1 MKRPLLLLGVLV
13 PFASPAV
20 ADDHAIG
27 LKIGALGLGVEYSYD
42 FTERVSVRAGL
53 NGSQIGFDDEEGGIQ
68 YDFDIV
74 WDSLALGVDFHPMKS
89 PFRLSLGMLRNDNRL
104 DAESRPTQNVRVGD
118 TTYTP
123 AQVGTLTGRIGFE
136 DTAPYV
142 GLGWDWSR
150 KHERFGMALDLGVLD
165 EGEPSVSLRGSGTLL
180 GDPAFQQDIGA
191 EEAELRDSLDFPDVV
206 PYLTLG
212 FQFRF

>member
-42 FTERVSVRAGL
+42 FTERLTVRAGL

-74 WDSLALGVDFHPMKS
+74 WDSLALGVDFHPLKS
-89 PFRLSLGMLRNDNRL
+89 PFRLSLGVLSNDNRL
-104 DAESRPTQNVRVGD
+104 EAESRPTQNVTVGD

-136 DTAPYV
+136 DTAPYLGV
-142 GLGWDWSR
+142 GWDWSR
-150 KHERFGMALDLGVLD
+150 KDGGFGMALDLGVLD
-165 EGEPSVSLRGSGTLL
+165 QGAPAVSLRGSGTLL
-180 GDPAFQQDIGA
+180 GDPAFQQDIAA
-191 EEAELRDSLDFPDVV
+191 EEAELRDSLDLPDVV